1 MIEMNKKIKSF
12 NEFNEFN
19 DQLMERV
26 SIRTASAAALVAKSN
41 SLSKDIKN
49 IKIKDEELDKKLNSL
64 SRQLLF
70 NSYLIA
76 QLGIMNRKK

>member
-1 MIEMNKKIKSF
+1 MNKKIKS
-12 NEFNEFN
+12 FNEFN

-49 IKIKDEELDKKLNSL
+49 IKINDEELDKKLNSL

>member
-1 MIEMNKKIKSF
+1 MNKKIKSF

-49 IKIKDEELDKKLNSL
+49 IKINDEELDKKLNSL